1 VWIRFQRSA
10 RMAASG
16 TLCAMFAIAPVR
28 AQQQDG
34 DTSRPIDTALK
45 VSGDGAIELH
55 VVDMPLPTVLQMLN
69 VHVRRNIIT
78 SPAVKGT
85 VTLDLYDATFEQAL
99 RATLAANGCDYEV
112 HDGFIHVYTA
122 GELAVLRADPAP
134 IPHRLFWLNYIEADD
149 IERVIVPLLSEDGTI
164 AKSPAARVGVA
175 GKTQQTEG
183 NALAGHDF
191 IVVYDHA
198 DRLASIA
205 ALIKETDVKP
215 AQVLVEATILRAR
228 LNEDN
233 ALGVDFTLLG
243 GVDLQLMGAT
253 SRGVL
258 DLTLGDLPTNRFDS
272 TNYNAATDFATNV
285 PDGGLSIGIIKD
297 HVALFIRALE
307 QVTDT
312 SVIANPKVIALNKQM
327 GSLLVG
333 RRDGYLTT
341 MVTETQAVQKVEFL
355 ETGTQLTFR
364 PFIGTDGYVRM
375 ELRPKDSIGGL
386 TPEQLPFEQATEVTA
401 NVLVRDGHTILIG
414 GLFREVNSDS
424 RSQIPVLGNLPYVG
438 TLFRSR
444 NDSLDREEVII
455 LLTVHIIKDDASDA
469 RQSVEQ
475 LQDTERIRVGL
486 RRGMMWH
493 GRDRLAQAH
502 YRKALEHYAKGEDKL
517 ALWNVQMALLNQ
529 PRFLSAIKL
538 KEDIVEAREWDDEG
552 SVTRAFLNEL
562 VAPEGTEGA
571 SPFDRPTYIQ
581 QGEETAETE
590 SDSDQAD

>member
-1 VWIRFQRSA
+1 
-10 RMAASG
+10 MAAFG
-16 TLCAMFAIAPVR
+16 TLCAMGTSTPAN
-28 AQQQDG
+28 AQQQDA
-34 DTSRPIDTALK
+34 DTAPPVDTALS
-45 VSGDGAIELH
+45 VSNDGAIELH
-55 VVDMPLPTVLQMLN
+55 VVDMPLATVLQMLN

-78 SPAVKGT
+78 TPAVKGT
-85 VTLDLYDATFEQAL
+85 VTLDLYNATFEQAL
-99 RATLAANGCDYEV
+99 RATLAANDCDYEV
-112 HDGFIHVYTA
+112 RDGFIYVYTA
-122 GELAVLRADPAP
+122 DELAALRADAGP
-134 IPHRLFWLNYIEADD
+134 IPHHLFWLNYVSAAD
-149 IERVIVPLLSEDGTI
+149 IERIIEPLLSEDGTI
-164 AKSPAARVGVA
+164 AKSPAARAGVT

-183 NALAGHDF
+183 DALAGHDF

-198 DRLASIA
+198 DRLAKIA

-228 LNEDN
+228 LNEEN

-243 GVDLQLMGAT
+243 GVDLELMGAT
-253 SRGVL
+253 SNGVL
-258 DLTLGDLPTNRFDS
+258 DLALGALPIDRYEQWNS
-272 TNYNAATDFATNV
+272 NASTDFRANV
-285 PDGGLSIGIIKD
+285 PEGGLSIGIIKD

-312 SVIANPKVIALNKQM
+312 AVIANPKVIALNKQM

-341 MVTETQAVQKVEFL
+341 TVTETQAVEKVEFL
-355 ETGTQLTFR
+355 ETGTQLVFR

-386 TPEQLPFEQATEVTA
+386 TPEQLPYEQATEVTA

-414 GLFREVNSDS
+414 GLFREVNSAS

-455 LLTVHIIKDDASDA
+455 LLTVHIIKDDASYA
-469 RQSVEQ
+469 RQSFEQ
-475 LQDTERIRVGL
+475 LQDSERIRVGL

-493 GRDRLAQAH
+493 GRERMAQAH
-502 YRKALEHYAKGEDKL
+502 YREALEHYARGEHRQ

-538 KEDIVEAREWDDEG
+538 KEDIVEAREWDDDG
-552 SVTRAFLNEL
+552 SVTRTFLQEL
-562 VAPEGTEGA
+562 IASEGA
-571 SPFDRPTYIQ
+571 EALSPFDRPPYNRP
-581 QGEETAETE
+581 GKERARTE
-590 SDSDQAD
+590 SEPD